1 MDEKLRFGN
10 YLYWKYKKRQASL
23 GVKQYSRSAL
33 AIKNS
38 KKRPRRR
45 IPFSSKMEA
54 ELKARNFLKNEPSH
68 RHSARPL
75 ITTTQQ
81 ASLMVISLKQHKFHK
96 RYIVDTGYGLWWD
109 FMACLYSELHQSEA
123 YLEPSQ
129 ISTIEPSQENSQ
141 RLLATNYFYKKV
153 PRQTLAWTLNTPL
166 SLLKQWQKSRQN
178 PNESWKIQTSKL
190 ITWSSSRWEVCTYS
204 KYS

>member
-23 GVKQYSRSAL
+23 GVKQYSRSAV

-45 IPFSSKMEA
+45 IPCSSKMEA

-68 RHSARPL
+68 NHSPRPL
-75 ITTTQQ
+75 TTTTQQ
-81 ASLMVISLKQHKFHK
+81 ASLISLKQHKFRK
-96 RYIVDTGYGLWWD
+96 RYIVETWYGLRWD

-153 PRQTLAWTLNTPL
+153 PRQTLAWTLNMPL
-166 SLLKQWQKSRQN
+166 SLDHGIKFINFAKAVTKIKTKS
-178 PNESWKIQTSKL
+178 
-190 ITWSSSRWEVCTYS
+190 
-204 KYS
+204 